1 MIDQQR
7 GKRKMPARSKDS
19 LSFPPHC
26 GVAMVAAL
34 RPCLL
39 LSCEEAIEDWLW
51 LKQAA
56 LQNAALPFGCS

>member
-1 MIDQQR
+1 
-7 GKRKMPARSKDS
+7 

-26 GVAMVAAL
+26 DVAVIAAL